1 MGLGLE
7 KCCCLIPLRLGT
19 FFIAIWFFAIYLF
32 YSATGFVGVN
42 AIVFYSGQAA
52 RPWYYI
58 NLIFTVFICV
68 GGLCGIVGSL
78 CASRRFSK
86 AFSVIVWISCILSM
100 VVYVISLVLMAINS
114 DNVIESCMVIGFVG
128 VQNVQRN
135 ISPVH
140 ISQTE
145 YYTPVKYPGL
155 LTEHAGSEADC
166 ARMLKTFT
174 ILFGVII
181 FIVQLVQIY
190 FAYVVSAYAKRLSNG
205 ARHHRLHAQQIKDFE
220 ESRYH
225 MSTVY

>member
-1 MGLGLE
+1 
-7 KCCCLIPLRLGT
+7 
-19 FFIAIWFFAIYLF
+19 
-32 YSATGFVGVN
+32 
-42 AIVFYSGQAA
+42 
-52 RPWYYI
+52 
-58 NLIFTVFICV
+58 
-68 GGLCGIVGSL
+68 
-78 CASRRFSK
+78 
-86 AFSVIVWISCILSM
+86 
-100 VVYVISLVLMAINS
+100 MAINS

-181 FIVQLVQIY
+181 FIVQLVQVIHISFKGKINKY
-190 FAYVVSAYAKRLSNG
+190 
-205 ARHHRLHAQQIKDFE
+205 
-220 ESRYH
+220 
-225 MSTVY
+225 